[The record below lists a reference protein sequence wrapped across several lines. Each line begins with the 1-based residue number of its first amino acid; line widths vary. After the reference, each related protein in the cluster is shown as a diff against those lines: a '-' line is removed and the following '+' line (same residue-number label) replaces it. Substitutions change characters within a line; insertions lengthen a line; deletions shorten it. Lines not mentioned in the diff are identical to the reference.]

1 MSAAKRSAREIAE
14 ELKQLAGRPD
24 SDRDRLSLLHEV
36 QVYQEELVLQNDE
49 LERSRAS
56 IEEMSNRILDLYD
69 FAPNGYASLDPN
81 GIVRRINLTGAILLG
96 RPRQAI
102 EGLPV
107 LGFFVPAD
115 QPRVLEFLRRCRNE
129 TAHSDVSMELTLDT
143 PNGPKEVQMICRQSR
158 EAVDGSR
165 QLLTAIIDI
174 TERRQLEVE
183 RTAASRD
190 HASLATRLLSAQDQE
205 RQRIAR
211 DLHDNIGQQVTA
223 LRLLLQLMTM
233 GDSVEDVR
241 ARVAQAQRVVDQ
253 LDRQLD
259 FMTGELRPASL
270 DLGLPS
276 ALEQFVH
283 EWSTT
288 FGIAAD
294 IHCGDIPRLSPDI
307 ETHLYRIVQEAL
319 NNVYK
324 HARAR
329 HVSVVLD
336 RRNEGIVLVV
346 EDDGTGFDR
355 EAQRRHQGRALGLIG
370 MGERAQIVGGTLD
383 IETQLSKGT
392 TIFVN
397 VPAAALS
404 AGRREFQ

>member
-1 MSAAKRSAREIAE
+1 
-14 ELKQLAGRPD
+14 
-24 SDRDRLSLLHEV
+24 V

-49 LERSRAS
+49 LERSRSS

-81 GIVRRINLTGAILLG
+81 GVVRRINLTGAILLG

-102 EGLPV
+102 EGLPL
-107 LGFFVPAD
+107 LGFFVTGD

-129 TAHSDVSMELTLDT
+129 AASGDVSIELTLDT
-143 PNGPKEVQMICRQSR
+143 DSGPKEVQMICRQSR

-174 TERRQLEVE
+174 TERRELEVE

-190 HASLATRLLSAQDQE
+190 HASLATRLLSAQDEE

-233 GDSVEDVR
+233 GDTVEDVR
-241 ARVAQAQRVVDQ
+241 ARITQAQRVVEQ

-259 FMTGELRPASL
+259 FMSGELRPASL
-270 DLGLPS
+270 DLGLSS

-294 IHCGDIPRLSPDI
+294 VLCGGIQALRHDI

-329 HVSVVLD
+329 HVSVVLE
-336 RRNEGIVLVV
+336 RRDEGIVLVV
-346 EDDGTGFDR
+346 EDDGQGFDR
-355 EAQRRHQGRALGLIG
+355 EAQSRHQGRALGLLG
-370 MGERAQIVGGTLD
+370 MRERAQLIGGTLE
-383 IETQLSKGT
+383 IETAPSKGT
-392 TIFVN
+392 TIFVRL
-397 VPAAALS
+397 PHPALS

>member
-1 MSAAKRSAREIAE
+1 MAGIRRSPREIAD
-14 ELKQLAGRPD
+14 ELKQLADRPD
-24 SDRDRLSLLHEV
+24 TDRNRLSLLHEV
-36 QVYQEELVLQNDE
+36 QVYQEELVLQNEE
-49 LERSRAS
+49 LERSRSAL
-56 IEEMSNRILDLYD
+56 EEMSNRILDLYD

-96 RPRQAI
+96 RPRQSI
-102 EGLPV
+102 EGLPI
-107 LGFFVPAD
+107 LGFFVQAD
-115 QPRVLEFLRRCRNE
+115 QPRVLDFLRRCRSE
-129 TAHSDVSMELTLDT
+129 AADGDVSVELTLDT
-143 PNGPKEVQMICRQSR
+143 DKGPKEVQMICRQSR
-158 EAVDGSR
+158 EAIDGSR

-174 TERRQLEVE
+174 TERRELEVE
-183 RTAASRD
+183 RAAASRE
-190 HASLATRLLSAQDQE
+190 HASLATRLLSAQDEE

-233 GDSVEDVR
+233 GEDVEGVR
-241 ARVAQAQRVVDQ
+241 ARVTQAQRVVEQ

-270 DLGLPS
+270 DLGLTS

-288 FGIAAD
+288 FGISAD
-294 IHCGDIPRLSPDI
+294 VHCAGIQRLHKDV

-329 HVSVVLD
+329 HVSVVLE
-336 RRNEGIVLVV
+336 RRDEGMVLVV
-346 EDDGTGFDR
+346 EDDGQGFDR
-355 EAQRRHQGRALGLIG
+355 EAQSRHQGRALGLLG
-370 MGERAQIVGGTLD
+370 MGERAQLIGGTLE
-383 IETQLSKGT
+383 IETARSKGT
-392 TIFVN
+392 TIFVR
-397 VPAAALS
+397 VPRAQ
-404 AGRREFQ
+404 R